1 MYLSKVL
8 TFVSF
13 IFPVPNKIMK
23 RLPNTTFCYQNES
36 YIFDFMVSIPTAHV
50 SWTVNGINTSFY
62 KNKIKER
69 SMGNGSHQL
78 IISNCQTDVVGVV
91 IAITNRNVGNE
102 TLYSESTLIVGK
114 LFC

>member
-1 MYLSKVL
+1 
-8 TFVSF
+8 
-13 IFPVPNKIMK
+13 MK

-50 SWTVNGINTSFY
+50 SWTVNGKHITFY

-91 IAITNRNVGNE
+91 IATTNTNVGNE

-114 LFC
+114 